1 MAAIWYYAH
10 DENRIGPFSS
20 RQLKELAS
28 TGAILVCDTIWKEG
42 IVKGVV
48 ASRVKNLF
56 PLANGASL
64 KAVKPPAG
72 ESVTAANST
81 DAESTPTEVAIIDDV
96 LPLTLVPLKK
106 FVV

>member
-1 MAAIWYYAH
+1 
-10 DENRIGPFSS
+10 
-20 RQLKELAS
+20 LAS
-28 TGAILVCDTIWKEG
+28 TGAILLSDTIWKEG
-42 IVKGVV
+42 IAKGVV
-48 ASRVKNLF
+48 ASRVKDLF
-56 PLANGASL
+56 PLTNGASL

-81 DAESTPTEVAIIDDV
+81 DAESSQTEVAIFDNV

>member
-1 MAAIWYYAH
+1 MAGIWYYAH
-10 DENRIGPFSS
+10 DETRIGPFSS

-28 TGAILVCDTIWKEG
+28 TGAILLSDTIWKEG
-42 IVKGVV
+42 IAKGVV
-48 ASRVKNLF
+48 ASRVKDLF
-56 PLANGASL
+56 PLTNGASL

-81 DAESTPTEVAIIDDV
+81 DAESSQTEVAIFDNV

>member
-28 TGAILVCDTIWKEG
+28 TGAILLSDTIWKEG
-42 IVKGVV
+42 IAKGVV
-48 ASRVKNLF
+48 ASRVKDLF
-56 PLANGASL
+56 PLTNGASL

-81 DAESTPTEVAIIDDV
+81 DAESSQTEVAIFDNV

>member
-1 MAAIWYYAH
+1 MGTMWYYAH

-28 TGAILVCDTIWKEG
+28 TGAILLSDTIWKEG
-42 IVKGVV
+42 IAKGVV

-81 DAESTPTEVAIIDDV
+81 DAESTLTEEAIFDDS
-96 LPLTLVPLKK
+96 LPVTLVPLKA